1 MVIFCCML
9 IGIPIAF
16 VNPTEGGLR
25 EEPIIGLFYVSIAGA
40 IIIYFTVQCRHVKNN
55 KDLDVKEERSSKNKI
70 INLNQKFQQDLR
82 ISDKTLDT
90 VYLFQ

>member
-1 MVIFCCML
+1 MNKYLMVIFCCML

-40 IIIYFTVQCRHVKNN
+40 IIIILYSSMQTR
-55 KDLDVKEERSSKNKI
+55 KEPVSYTHLTLPTK
-70 INLNQKFQQDLR
+70 R
-82 ISDKTLDT
+82 I
-90 VYLFQ
+90 V

>member
-1 MVIFCCML
+1 MNKYLMVIFCCML

-40 IIIYFTVQCRHVKNN
+40 IFIILYSSMQTR
-55 KDLDVKEERSSKNKI
+55 KEQQRLRRERRK
-70 INLNQKFQQDLR
+70 KFR
-82 ISDKTLDT
+82 K
-90 VYLFQ
+90 

>member
-40 IIIYFTVQCRHVKNN
+40 IIIILYSSMQTRKEQQRLRRERRKTVSYTH
-55 KDLDVKEERSSKNKI
+55 L
-70 INLNQKFQQDLR
+70 
-82 ISDKTLDT
+82 TLPT
-90 VYLFQ
+90 ICSV

>member
-1 MVIFCCML
+1 MNKYLMVIFCCML

-40 IIIYFTVQCRHVKNN
+40 IIIILYSSMQTR
-55 KDLDVKEERSSKNKI
+55 KE
-70 INLNQKFQQDLR
+70 QQRLR
-82 ISDKTLDT
+82 LSLIHI
-90 VYLFQ
+90 